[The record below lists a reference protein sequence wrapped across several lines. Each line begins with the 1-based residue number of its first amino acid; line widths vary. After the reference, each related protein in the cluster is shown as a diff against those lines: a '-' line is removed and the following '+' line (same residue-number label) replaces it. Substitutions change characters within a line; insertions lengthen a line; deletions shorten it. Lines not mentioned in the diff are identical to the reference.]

1 MCAKLDNPNTAPKTY
16 WSIISRILNKRK
28 IPAIPPILADVKL
41 VSNFKI
47 KSELFD
53 SHFAAQCTPIKNAS
67 TLPTFKYRTDNR
79 LNSFTTN

>member
-1 MCAKLDNPNTAPKTY
+1 MSAKLDNPNTAPKTY

-53 SHFAAQCTPIKNAS
+53 SHFAA
-67 TLPTFKYRTDNR
+67 
-79 LNSFTTN
+79 